1 MTYIGYMNQ
10 FWRLAESESFAAS
23 EVALY
28 AFLVNECNKYHW
40 QMPFSC
46 STDSICYR
54 LRISKQTL
62 ITARSRLAKQ
72 KLISYTNGTSRFH
85 PSTYS
90 LLDLTDNL
98 TEDLTGNN
106 KDIDKDLLDK
116 NTHGEQ
122 LLLSIE
128 KIEELLSSDTE
139 WQRKV
144 EEYLRDKNVNTA
156 SADITSFL
164 ASFFKYL
171 RACDVRHKTEEDAK
185 QHFINWI
192 CKQGNMKQSNPIA
205 KRGLQTGLILTD
217 DSLEKYK
224 TIEL

>member
-10 FWRLAESESFAAS
+10 FWRLAESETFAAS

-28 AFLVNECNKYHW
+28 AFLVNECNKFHW

-46 STDSICYR
+46 STNSICYR

-62 ITARSRLAKQ
+62 VTARGRLAKQ

-106 KDIDKDLLDK
+106 KDIDQEILDI
-116 NTHGEQ
+116 NTHEKS
-122 LLLSIE
+122 LMLPIE
-128 KIEELLSSDTE
+128 KLEDLLSSDIE
-139 WQRKV
+139 WQRRV
-144 EEYLRDKNVNTA
+144 EEYLRDKNMNRPSV
-156 SADITSFL
+156 DIPSFL
-164 ASFFKYL
+164 TSFFKYL
-171 RACDVRHKTEEDAK
+171 HACGIMRKTEEDTK
-185 QHFINWI
+185 QYFINWA
-192 CKQGNMKQSNPIA
+192 CKQENVKQNNHVA